1 MNSPPADQQFPAEL
15 LQLQKSELFQ
25 WNLSNVGL
33 NVALRFTMVFTVFAA
48 TQHTTEN
55 RNIQGLRSLLAVS
68 IAGFSSSPL
77 DAMSGMHEGDV
88 LGRRAL
94 RSLDPCFYRLLAHH
108 NTTSMGGRLLRSSLL
123 PCSPIRTPPVKVP
136 KKLPLNTSY
145 AVSIHQ

>member
-1 MNSPPADQQFPAEL
+1 MLGLMWLCALPWCSLFSQQHNILRKTEIFRDYGHCWL
-15 LQLQKSELFQ
+15 KVKKG
-25 WNLSNVGL
+25 LSLCSVSIFDPGIP
-33 NVALRFTMVFTVFAA
+33 FF
-48 TQHTTEN
+48 
-55 RNIQGLRSLLAVS
+55 AVS